1 MTDLLDK
8 MFYDP
13 TSPSFLR
20 WGWNEK
26 CPRVTRKSVG
36 GLDRSTGY
44 YVFYSSE
51 KKFYCHRVIWE
62 IFNGPIPEGMEI
74 DHKDG
79 NRINNN
85 IDNLRLATKSQNMIN
100 RPKVCSQRFKGVYPN
115 HDRFMTR
122 IMVDGKDVYLGTYDT
137 QEEAYEVYKEAAIK
151 YHGEFARL
159 E

>member
-1 MTDLLDK
+1 MTDWLDK

-26 CPRVTRKSVG
+26 CPRVTRKPVG
-36 GLDRSTGY
+36 YLDKSTGY
-44 YVFYSSE
+44 YVFHSKGKRYA
-51 KKFYCHRVIWE
+51 HRIIWE
-62 IFNGPIPEGMEI
+62 IFNGPMPKGMEI

-79 NRINNN
+79 NKLNNN
-85 IDNLRLATKSQNMIN
+85 ISNLRLATSGQNKTN
-100 RPKVCSQRFKGVYPN
+100 RPKSCAQKYKGVYPN
-115 HDRFMTR
+115 KQGFMTR
-122 IMVDGKDVYLGTYDT
+122 LMVNGKDIYLGTYPT